1 VCSWP
6 PLASQTRSSIGLYPS
21 VSYSNPVVPGEP
33 FSTPELVLLGSA
45 WLMFDLPV
53 ACWKPW
59 SGVVLAMA
67 SLAATVLGMGTVP
80 GPMGS
85 MVIATVMQ
93 GLLVGLFAHS
103 VASTNRTPKPAVL
116 ADHKLT
122 DSAAENCVH
131 TKSLPLAVLPHSWH
145 LDPGHYTSP
154 IKVTTRTRQDDSA
167 RAGRDRALLS
177 RGSEV
182 RVLPGAPSAGA
193 ERMRGSNP
201 ARALR
206 VQRAPELSPCLLRPA

>member
-1 VCSWP
+1 VL
-6 PLASQTRSSIGLYPS
+6 LASSGFANAIIDRS
-21 VSYSNPVVPGEP
+21 VSVC
-33 FSTPELVLLGSA
+33 FLLVLLGSA

-122 DSAAENCVH
+122 DSAVEDSVH

-145 LDPGHYTSP
+145 LDPCKTTRP
-154 IKVTTRTRQDDSA
+154 IKVATRTRQDDAA

-177 RGSEV
+177 RGSQV
-182 RVLPGAPSAGA
+182 RVLPGAP
-193 ERMRGSNP
+193 P
-201 ARALR
+201 ARPGGCEGQIRREHCECRGAR
-206 VQRAPELSPCLLRPA
+206 SSAHVF